1 MDSSNLYLDK
11 IQQLVIIKVKLFEL
25 MRVHSTAIY
34 ISCFLKYNTA
44 FNVLKKMGIHAF
56 RRKHRLFLHFAF
68 STQRYK
74 CCSGLGAS
82 SSGFCRLFLTVCR
95 SERILKNAWFFPVLM
110 NRPGCHNKLLS
121 SRTDFERK
129 KANSQNVNDSWA
141 FHLTIGG
148 DQYHLF
154 KWPCI
159 TPAIILSTFMSDWHF
174 PRNFSTGRAAT
185 M

>member
-1 MDSSNLYLDK
+1 MYWRKWIYMHSGK
-11 IQQLVIIKVKLFEL
+11 
-25 MRVHSTAIY
+25 STAS
-34 ISCFLKYNTA
+34 SCILRFLYK
-44 FNVLKKMGIHAF
+44 GINAAVYVVHQVVD
-56 RRKHRLFLHFAF
+56 FAG
-68 STQRYK
+68 Y
-74 CCSGLGAS
+74 S
-82 SSGFCRLFLTVCR
+82 SATVCHLHWTHC
-95 SERILKNAWFFPVLM
+95 SECILTNAWFFPVLM
-110 NRPGCHNKLLS
+110 NRAGCYNKLLS

-141 FHLTIGG
+141 FQLTISG

-159 TPAIILSTFMSDWHF
+159 TPAIILSTLMSAWHF